1 MQGQLGIVFASEGM
15 PGTKCGAASLFYHDR
30 EDEEKRQAGQE
41 QTILLEMACRVGHL
55 EVVKY
60 LLGEGARCGP
70 PSEGVVQELLPRSKP
85 EIATWLRSIIG
96 WQPLHFAC
104 EADDEPMIMRLLLAG
119 AWSMRLWF
127 GSQVR
132 TCCSLVGE
140 GNKREVASPPRMSS
154 PPPPLPHPPPFKVTT
169 PPPHKGC
176 IASCAHA
183 VHKVCIGPC
192 TWVGWPPSCFPK
204 SHAGAAFCGAFHEL
218 NLISIFVCVYTL
230 GSFLSLCLCDHH
242 GRSTT
247 TSYPTTDSTLR
258 TARRGFP

>member
-132 TCCSLVGE
+132 TRCSLDPRPQGLDCAKHIAQAPAEPFWTLSGHWYRRLQRQVCTHLC
-140 GNKREVASPPRMSS
+140 VLASLRCHSMYCDGDCDD
-154 PPPPLPHPPPFKVTT
+154 TT
-169 PPPHKGC
+169 LF
-176 IASCAHA
+176 
-183 VHKVCIGPC
+183 
-192 TWVGWPPSCFPK
+192 CF
-204 SHAGAAFCGAFHEL
+204 
-218 NLISIFVCVYTL
+218 
-230 GSFLSLCLCDHH
+230 
-242 GRSTT
+242 
-247 TSYPTTDSTLR
+247 
-258 TARRGFP
+258 